1 MSGEN
6 ILVSDDSPEIRT
18 MLADYLKSLGYRVH
32 IAPDGRKATAVLNS
46 QPFDLVI
53 TDIQMPHMDGLG
65 VLRAV
70 KARDADVPV
79 IILTGHP
86 TLESA
91 IGALHEGAYSY
102 LLKPVENLEELGHVI
117 ENALAS
123 RRLTLENRRL
133 IEELRVVNANLAQ
146 RVAQQTTQLRE
157 AYEQLQSLDQM
168 KAQFVSV
175 TSHELRTPLQKMFIT
190 ADLLK
195 SHLDQGSVANAK
207 TYMVELIKQSKSLQR
222 LIDNLLDFSEMDR
235 NEFQLAV
242 VECRLIEMVNA
253 TVDLWRL
260 RLEKKRLQLNL
271 SLSDHELVITADT
284 SRVQHAFS
292 QLLENAIKFTPHGG
306 HITVGVHGPTRAP
319 WTQTFPTVF
328 AVVAVMDTGPGI
340 PPEKQ
345 HEIFQA
351 FTQMDMS
358 DQRRFGGLGM
368 GLAIASKIA
377 LAHGGRI
384 TLKSEPGR
392 GSTFAMWLPMRPV
405 TAPLAKQ
412 G

>member
-6 ILVSDDSPEIRT
+6 ILVSDDSSEIRT
-18 MLADYLKSLGYRVH
+18 MLADYLKSQGYRVH
-32 IAPDGRKATAVLNS
+32 IAPDGRKAMAALNS
-46 QPFDLVI
+46 QPLDLVI
-53 TDIQMPHMDGLG
+53 TDMQMPYVDGLG

-70 KARDADVPV
+70 KARDADAPV

-242 VECRLIEMVNA
+242 GECHLIEMVNA

-260 RLEKKRLQLNL
+260 RLEKKRLQLDL

-284 SRVQHAFS
+284 SRLQHAFS
-292 QLLENAIKFTPHGG
+292 QLLENAIKFTPQGG
-306 HITVGVHGPTRAP
+306 RITVGVHGPTRAP

-384 TLKSEPGR
+384 TLKSEAGR

>member
-1 MSGEN
+1 
-6 ILVSDDSPEIRT
+6 
-18 MLADYLKSLGYRVH
+18 
-32 IAPDGRKATAVLNS
+32 
-46 QPFDLVI
+46 
-53 TDIQMPHMDGLG
+53 
-65 VLRAV
+65 
-70 KARDADVPV
+70 
-79 IILTGHP
+79 
-86 TLESA
+86 
-91 IGALHEGAYSY
+91 
-102 LLKPVENLEELGHVI
+102 
-117 ENALAS
+117 
-123 RRLTLENRRL
+123 
-133 IEELRVVNANLAQ
+133 
-146 RVAQQTTQLRE
+146 
-157 AYEQLQSLDQM
+157 
-168 KAQFVSV
+168 
-175 TSHELRTPLQKMFIT
+175 
-190 ADLLK
+190 
-195 SHLDQGSVANAK
+195 
-207 TYMVELIKQSKSLQR
+207 MVELIKQSKSLQR